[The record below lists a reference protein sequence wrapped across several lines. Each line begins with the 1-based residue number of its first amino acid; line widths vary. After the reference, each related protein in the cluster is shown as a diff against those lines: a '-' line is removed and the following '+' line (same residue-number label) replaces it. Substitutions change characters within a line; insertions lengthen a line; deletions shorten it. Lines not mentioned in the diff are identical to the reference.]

1 MKPKI
6 LIVDDEPSI
15 CQALTFALEDS
26 YQVCIA
32 GDAEQGKEAVQQC
45 RPDLVLLDLQIG
57 KVSGIDV
64 LKWIR
69 ERDETIPVI
78 MMTAYGSIR
87 SSVEA
92 MRCGAFTYLTKPLDI
107 EELQIYMEN
116 ALAVR
121 SLSHQV
127 IRLNH
132 EIDNMRSSQY
142 GGIIGASMEMQN
154 VFELIR
160 KVKDLDTS
168 VTIVGESGT
177 GKELVA
183 RAIHDMGRRKS
194 QPFVAIN
201 CAAIPEGLLEGE
213 LFGHKRGA
221 FTGAVADQ
229 RGKLEAAQGG
239 ILFLD
244 EIGDMSLNLQSKL
257 LRVLQEREYTPLGS
271 NEVRK
276 LDICVVAATN
286 RDLTAMIREGDFRAD
301 LYYRLNV
308 VEINLPPLR
317 DRKQDIPLL
326 SDYFIQRYNK
336 EKGLHIQGM
345 DEQARH
351 LLLAYDYPGNVRELA
366 NVLEYAAIMCDQNF
380 ISEKDLPP
388 RLRQNVDELPA
399 GEGTAEK
406 LLTSLT
412 LAELEKEAILACYDA
427 FGGKQKLIASHLG
440 ISERGLRNKL
450 NEYRIGVKGG
460 GV

>member
-183 RAIHDMGRRKS
+183 RAIHDTVS
-194 QPFVAIN
+194 YT
-201 CAAIPEGLLEGE
+201 
-213 LFGHKRGA
+213 H
-221 FTGAVADQ
+221 
-229 RGKLEAAQGG
+229 
-239 ILFLD
+239 
-244 EIGDMSLNLQSKL
+244 LN
-257 LRVLQEREYTPLGS
+257 
-271 NEVRK
+271 
-276 LDICVVAATN
+276 
-286 RDLTAMIREGDFRAD
+286 
-301 LYYRLNV
+301 
-308 VEINLPPLR
+308 
-317 DRKQDIPLL
+317 
-326 SDYFIQRYNK
+326 
-336 EKGLHIQGM
+336 
-345 DEQARH
+345 
-351 LLLAYDYPGNVRELA
+351 
-366 NVLEYAAIMCDQNF
+366 
-380 ISEKDLPP
+380 
-388 RLRQNVDELPA
+388 
-399 GEGTAEK
+399 
-406 LLTSLT
+406 
-412 LAELEKEAILACYDA
+412 
-427 FGGKQKLIASHLG
+427 
-440 ISERGLRNKL
+440 
-450 NEYRIGVKGG
+450 
-460 GV
+460 